1 MIGLEVIIVH
11 TQVFCSYLPH
21 WLHARTSI
29 AATPPASAAPNAF
42 GAQAAAAPLPEPEDL
57 QPMVSLYRGS
67 ALEHTHEVPV
77 ALLVPGVVPVP
88 EPEPPDTVAVFVAA
102 PVVEACESVPGGV
115 SDSDSVG
122 ITLPVPVLVSLAVPP
137 EVVPDSGG
145 GTLVALAGADVCMLG
160 GALPE
165 LVGPSV
171 AHAAG
176 GGGARPARV
185 GPSAA
190 HAAGVVLDSGS
201 SDRDNVGVSRLCA
214 DADVMARRARVVN
227 VVRMVGVSRTV
238 ATVMIVP
245 YKTRR
250 RMAGWSAGSNEERG
264 HAMKSSCAR
273 GDRRPAL
280 ECVQG

>member
-1 MIGLEVIIVH
+1 
-11 TQVFCSYLPH
+11 
-21 WLHARTSI
+21 
-29 AATPPASAAPNAF
+29 
-42 GAQAAAAPLPEPEDL
+42 
-57 QPMVSLYRGS
+57 
-67 ALEHTHEVPV
+67 VP
-77 ALLVPGVVPVP
+77 VPVP

-122 ITLPVPVLVSLAVPP
+122 ITLPVPVPVSLAVPP

-171 AHAAG
+171 E
-176 GGGARPARV
+176 
-185 GPSAA
+185 

-201 SDRDNVGVSRLCA
+201 SDSDSVGVSRLCA
-214 DADVMARRARVVN
+214 DADATARRARVVN
-227 VVRMVGVSRTV
+227 VVRMVGVLQTR
-238 ATVMIVP
+238 AAVMLVP

-250 RMAGWSAGSNEERG
+250 RMGGWSARSNEEPCLT
-264 HAMKSSCAR
+264 A
-273 GDRRPAL
+273 
-280 ECVQG
+280 

>member
-1 MIGLEVIIVH
+1 
-11 TQVFCSYLPH
+11 
-21 WLHARTSI
+21 
-29 AATPPASAAPNAF
+29 
-42 GAQAAAAPLPEPEDL
+42 
-57 QPMVSLYRGS
+57 
-67 ALEHTHEVPV
+67 
-77 ALLVPGVVPVP
+77 VPVP

-122 ITLPVPVLVSLAVPP
+122 ITLPVPVPVSLAVAP
-137 EVVPDSGG
+137 EEVPDSGG

-171 AHAAG
+171 E
-176 GGGARPARV
+176 
-185 GPSAA
+185 

-201 SDRDNVGVSRLCA
+201 SDRDSVGVSRLCA
-214 DADVMARRARVVN
+214 DADATARRARVVN
-227 VVRMVGVSRTV
+227 VVRMVGVLQ
-238 ATVMIVP
+238 AAAAVMVVS

-264 HAMKSSCAR
+264 HAMKSSCAC

-280 ECVQG
+280 VCQKIASTLCRRAMQAM